1 MEEGTSKSKANQK
14 RRMKPKNDFIF
25 QKLFGEEE
33 SKESLASLLNAILGL
48 EGEKRIRNLKV
59 KDNKQLAKK
68 MVDDKTGRLDIS
80 AESDDQVQY
89 DIEMQ
94 LTDQRNMARRS
105 LFYMSKMYIGSVKP
119 GDDYSQLKRTVTINL
134 LDFQLFKEREAF
146 HTTFHLYD
154 DRDKSLLLTDAF
166 EVRFLELPKFERMK
180 KDLYD
185 PLHRW
190 LMYLD
195 ERLSEHQLKEL
206 IEMDA
211 NIKKTEELLLRLS
224 SDEET
229 YRLYEAREHSLMERN
244 SLIADGV
251 AKGMEQGI
259 KKGIEKGIEK
269 GKKEVI
275 KNMLKEGLE
284 VDLIAKVTGFS
295 VEEVR
300 LTRDR
305 EMET

>member
-1 MEEGTSKSKANQK
+1 MEAGTLKSANQK
-14 RRMKPKNDFIF
+14 QRMKPKNDFIF

-33 SKESLASLLNAILGL
+33 SKESLISLLNAILGL

-59 KDNKQLAKK
+59 KGNKQLAKK

-105 LFYMSKMYIGSVKP
+105 LFYLSKMYIGSVKP
-119 GDDYSQLKRTVTINL
+119 GDDYSQLRRTVTINL

-166 EVRFLELPKFERMK
+166 EVHFLELPKFERMM
-180 KDLYD
+180 KDINN

-251 AKGMEQGI
+251 AKG
-259 KKGIEKGIEK
+259 IEK
-269 GKKEVI
+269 GKQEVI
-275 KNMLKEGLE
+275 KNMLKEG
-284 VDLIAKVTGFS
+284 VDVELIAKVTGLS
-295 VEEVR
+295 IEEIR
-300 LTRDR
+300 KTRDMQ
-305 EMET
+305 EET